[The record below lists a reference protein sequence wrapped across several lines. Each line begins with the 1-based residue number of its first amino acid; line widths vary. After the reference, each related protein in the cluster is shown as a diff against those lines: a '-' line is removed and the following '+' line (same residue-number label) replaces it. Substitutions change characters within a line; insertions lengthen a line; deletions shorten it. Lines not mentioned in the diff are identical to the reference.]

1 MLYVGRKIKKGVDCI
16 GLSLNFLSAALG
28 TPNDKICIQQMESAI
43 DNQVQL
49 TSHKT
54 CQGFLSPEFDE
65 DHIKA
70 TCLFITKQPVH
81 AG

>member
-1 MLYVGRKIKKGVDCI
+1 MSYVGRKIKKGVDCI

-28 TPNDKICIQQMESAI
+28 TPNDKICIKQMESAI

-54 CQGFLSPEFDE
+54 CQGFFSPEFDE